1 VSLSGEK
8 VVAQRVLNVTDYF
21 NPIDCRSLG
30 VIRTTLAEMQRGEV
44 LQVLGNRFQQRE
56 ISAWTKKFAHKIVR
70 IEDED
75 GLVKIYIEKG
85 GRA

>member
-1 VSLSGEK
+1 MSGEEI
-8 VVAQRVLNVTDYF
+8 VVRRVLNVTDYF

-30 VIRTTLAEMQRGEV
+30 VIRTTLAEMQKGEI

-56 ISAWTKKFAHKIVR
+56 IAAWTKKFAHKILR
-70 IEDED
+70 TQDDD

-85 GRA
+85 GLS

>member
-1 VSLSGEK
+1 LSGEEI
-8 VVAQRVLNVTDYF
+8 VVRRVLNVTDYF

-30 VIRTTLAEMQRGEV
+30 VIRTTLAEMQKGEI

-56 ISAWTKKFAHKIVR
+56 IAAWTKKFAHKILR
-70 IEDED
+70 TQDDD

-85 GRA
+85 GLS